1 MWDLEISSAGGSSSS
16 NTPGTSTH
24 LCTFKQGP
32 EISQGY
38 WKSGAGYGRSECADG
53 SVRTYRLTPLMTA
66 NQAAGWCSGGT
77 PIDLPAS
84 AACLP
89 RLGERPVPG
98 AYPKTYSHRREG
110 TTANQTHLT
119 PDDLSD
125 PPWAAGTARARY
137 RHWREAAGVVA
148 ARLRS
153 GGIRMSVINPAG

>member
-32 EISQGY
+32 EISQAY

-84 AACLP
+84 AACP
-89 RLGERPVPG
+89 VSENGPCRVHAQRL
-98 AYPKTYSHRREG
+98 
-110 TTANQTHLT
+110 TATGVKAQQQTHLT

-125 PPWAAGTARARY
+125 PLWATGTDPPARPRALQTSARN
-137 RHWREAAGVVA
+137 GGCC
-148 ARLRS
+148 S
-153 GGIRMSVINPAG
+153 GSTPKRRNKNV